1 MKNMKNK
8 FYFFGLAVFLSF
20 MFSPLSLF
28 GQAKIG
34 MPAGLGEAGLK
45 SLIDKPDVLQ
55 ASVADLPDD
64 ANKKSWFRLLCD
76 AHIVTSVP
84 IEKIYAV
91 LNDFAVYKKVFG
103 ADVKI
108 LRTTG
113 QGKIVRATAGKFGVN
128 STYVYLQTEPL
139 NSETERLIVRIGQNT
154 DGDDGT
160 MKNMDT
166 QYYMKTVTIEG
177 KTYTYLRNYDITDYM
192 SRIPFQKR
200 AMSGGNESSHK
211 DGLKDLI
218 KAAK

>member
-1 MKNMKNK
+1 MKNK
-8 FYFFGLAVFLSF
+8 FYFFGLTAILSF
-20 MFSPLSLF
+20 VLPSFSLF
-28 GQAKIG
+28 GQAEIG
-34 MPAGLGEAGLK
+34 MPAGLGEADLK
-45 SLIDKPDVLQ
+45 RLIDTPAVTA
-55 ASVADLPDD
+55 ASVVDLPDD
-64 ANKKSWFRLLCD
+64 ANKKSWFKLSCD
-76 AHIVTSVP
+76 THIVTSVP

-91 LNDFAVYKKVFG
+91 LNDFSVYKKVFG

-108 LRTTG
+108 LRTTE
-113 QGKIVRATAGKFGVN
+113 QGKIVQATAGKFGVN
-128 STYVYLQTEPL
+128 STYVYLQTEPV
-139 NSETERLIVRIGQNT
+139 NSETEHLIVKTGQHT

-166 QYYMKTVTIEG
+166 QYYMKALTIEG

-211 DGLKDLI
+211 DGIKDII